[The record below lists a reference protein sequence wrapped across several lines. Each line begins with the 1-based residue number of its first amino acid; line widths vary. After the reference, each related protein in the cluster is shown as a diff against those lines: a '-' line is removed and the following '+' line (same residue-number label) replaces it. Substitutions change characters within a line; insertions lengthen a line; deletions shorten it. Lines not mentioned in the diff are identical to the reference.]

1 MRLSHV
7 FGYCLAFVLVGLIA
21 TGIVVRLVI
30 AAGIVVRLVI
40 VAAIVAVRI
49 GIGVRDRGWD

>member
-40 VAAIVAVRI
+40 VAAIVVGLVI
-49 GIGVRDRGWD
+49 CWG